1 MKATARIIFAVTL
14 IMTLFISVITFYC
27 VDTSYYINES
37 EKLDTKQVLK
47 MSKEDLDQVCVD
59 LVDYLKGD
67 LQDLNSKTYT
77 IDGQVKKFYND
88 KEIAHMSD
96 VKDLYQGVVLVR
108 NILAVVCLLA
118 LAYLIIKRDQNTA
131 YLTVNTYQKVFLI
144 MFGVF
149 IIVIAYAF
157 IDFNRFWIGF
167 HRMFFTNELWL
178 LDPRTDLLINLMPE
192 PFFFDIV
199 FRIIVTE
206 IVVFVLLYLLS
217 VRIKKIYA

>member
-27 VDTSYYINES
+27 VDTSYYISES
-37 EKLDTKQVLK
+37 EKLNTKQVLK

-67 LQDLNSKTYT
+67 LQDLDSKTYT
-77 IDGQVKKFYND
+77 IDGQVKNFYND

-96 VKDLYQGVVLVR
+96 VKDLYQGVVLAR
-108 NILAVVCLLA
+108 NILAIVCLFA
-118 LAYLIIKRDQNTA
+118 LAYLIFKRDQNTA
-131 YLTVNTYQKVFLI
+131 YLTANTYQKVFLI

-206 IVVFVLLYLLS
+206 IVAFVLLYLLS
-217 VRIKKIYA
+217 VRVKKIHA

>member
-27 VDTSYYINES
+27 VDTSYYISES
-37 EKLDTKQVLK
+37 EKLNTKQVLK

-77 IDGQVKKFYND
+77 IDGQAKNFYND

-96 VKDLYQGVVLVR
+96 VKDLYQGVVLAR
-108 NILAVVCLLA
+108 NILAIVCLFA
-118 LAYLIIKRDQNTA
+118 LAYLIFKRDQNTA
-131 YLTVNTYQKVFLI
+131 YLTANTYQKVFLI

-206 IVVFVLLYLLS
+206 IVAFVLLYLLS
-217 VRIKKIYA
+217 VRVKKIHA

>member
-1 MKATARIIFAVTL
+1 
-14 IMTLFISVITFYC
+14 MTLFISVITFYC
-27 VDTSYYINES
+27 VDTSYYISES
-37 EKLDTKQVLK
+37 EKLNTKQVLK

-77 IDGQVKKFYND
+77 IDGQVKNFYND

-96 VKDLYQGVVLVR
+96 VKDLYQGVVLAR
-108 NILAVVCLLA
+108 NILAIVCLFA
-118 LAYLIIKRDQNTA
+118 LAYLIFKRDQNTA
-131 YLTVNTYQKVFLI
+131 YLTANTYQKVFLI

-206 IVVFVLLYLLS
+206 IVAFVLLYLLS
-217 VRIKKIYA
+217 VRVKKIHA

>member
-1 MKATARIIFAVTL
+1 LKATARIIFAVTL
-14 IMTLFISVITFYC
+14 IMSLFISVITFYC
-27 VDTSYYINES
+27 LDTSYYIDES
-37 EKLDTKQVLK
+37 EKLNTKQVLK

-77 IDGQVKKFYND
+77 IDGQVKNFYND

-96 VKDLYQGVVLVR
+96 VKDLYQGVVFAR

-118 LAYLIIKRDQNTA
+118 LAYLIFKRDQNTA
-131 YLTVNTYQKVFLI
+131 YLTANTYQKVFLI

-206 IVVFVLLYLLS
+206 IVAFVLLYLLS
-217 VRIKKIYA
+217 VRVKKIHA